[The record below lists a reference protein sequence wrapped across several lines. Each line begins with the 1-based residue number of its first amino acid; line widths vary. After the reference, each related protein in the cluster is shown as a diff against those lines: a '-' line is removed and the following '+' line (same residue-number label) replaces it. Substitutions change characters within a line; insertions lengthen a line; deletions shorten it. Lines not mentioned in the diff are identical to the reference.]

1 MATRGRGRRLT
12 MAFRPQPPSPAE
24 TSATGASSGSRYS
37 CLGSESGSSDEESPP
52 AVGVQMALDILDQEE
67 ENSGWTPVGRT
78 RRKRTEAEIVQQFWV
93 DAGFPTPASRFWG
106 RRTSSSPATPT
117 ANAGMEPSSCRD
129 QEISVVEGSPDREQ
143 SPSPVGSTATGL
155 PVRKAPSSPTGIRVS
170 RGPRMGSWRGPLP
183 PRQITPPPVLGQF
196 IASAKMVS
204 VPGRFGSPAPE
215 SGRGGEIKG
224 SYGCAFSGSSM
235 CVIYAERARLACGAC
250 LGPGVLVGL
259 AASSRAGS
267 VAGQT

>member
-24 TSATGASSGSRYS
+24 TSARGASSGSRYS

-93 DAGFPTPASRFWG
+93 DAGFPTPASRFPE
-106 RRTSSSPATPT
+106 RRTSSPPATPT

-129 QEISVVEGSPDREQ
+129 QEIYVVEGSPGREQ
-143 SPSPVGSTATGL
+143 SHH
-155 PVRKAPSSPTGIRVS
+155 
-170 RGPRMGSWRGPLP
+170 
-183 PRQITPPPVLGQF
+183 
-196 IASAKMVS
+196 
-204 VPGRFGSPAPE
+204 
-215 SGRGGEIKG
+215 
-224 SYGCAFSGSSM
+224 
-235 CVIYAERARLACGAC
+235 RLARRRPDYLFGRRLRRRLVFTYRA
-250 LGPGVLVGL
+250 VLAWAVGGDL
-259 AASSRAGS
+259 FHHARSLRRLC
-267 VAGQT
+267 